1 MSTEIALQRTVSD
14 MVAEYEEKAA
24 ALAGEI
30 EDFRAAT
37 RKMRTATGV
46 GGVFG
51 GDIWWRGAPDVNERA
66 AAKALLTSGWQAI
79 WHRLDLDRVA
89 PAKDKAA
96 FEASI
101 ADPPPLTAET
111 ACATF
116 GRYLL
121 NPRFHLLRGLAEA
134 FCDLDP
140 AYKSHSKV
148 KVGVAG
154 LPKRIIM
161 AGVGSQGSWGAKRLE
176 NVIRAYCA
184 FRGEPLLSY
193 EDMKPLF
200 AMGIHQRAGEVV
212 IRGLRV
218 KRFHNGNGHII
229 FTPEQ
234 CREINLALAEFYGDV
249 LPDVEGDEP
258 GKPAASTAV
267 SKDLQFYPT
276 PAPVIEKLLYEAS
289 IEKVDRWLRA
299 DPLKVLEPSCGDG
312 RIMDA
317 IRDLGHHPLGIE
329 VHAGR
334 AAEARRKNH
343 AVVTANFLEH
353 PPTTTF
359 DRVVMNPPFYG
370 RHWLHHIRHALRFL
384 KPGGVLVSVLPATAW
399 YDADDLKIMGGH
411 WTDLPI
417 ASFHD
422 SGTNVPTGIATM
434 RAPR

>member
-1 MSTEIALQRTVSD
+1 MTTEIALQRTVSD
-14 MVAEYEEKAA
+14 MVAEYEEKAS

-30 EDFRAAT
+30 EEFRSAT

-66 AAKALLTSGWQAI
+66 AEKALLISGWQAI
-79 WHRLDLDRVA
+79 WHRLNLDRVA
-89 PAKDKAA
+89 PAKDRAA

-116 GRYLL
+116 IPYLL

-161 AGVGSQGSWGAKRLE
+161 AGVGSHGSWGAKRLE
-176 NVIRAYCA
+176 NVLRAYCA

-200 AMGIHQRAGEVV
+200 GLGIHNRAGEVV

-218 KRFHNGNGHII
+218 KRFHNGNGHLL

-249 LPDVEGDEP
+249 LPDVEGEDP

-276 PAPVIEKLLYEAS
+276 PVSVIKEMLCAAS
-289 IEKVDRWLRA
+289 IEKLDRCGQA

-343 AVVTANFLEH
+343 AVVTTNFLEH
-353 PPTTTF
+353 PPTTLF

-370 RHWLHHIRHALRFL
+370 RHYLHHIRHALRFL
-384 KPGGVLVSVLPATAW
+384 KPGGVLASVLPATAW
-399 YDADDLKIMGGH
+399 YDADDLREMGGQ
-411 WTDLPI
+411 WTDLPV
-417 ASFHD
+417 ASFHE
-422 SGTNVPTGIATM
+422 SGTNVPTGIVTM